1 VRLLRDNEPE
11 VRIAAAGKVAAF
23 CRMMDAPQI
32 IQQIIP
38 CVKELSND
46 SSQLVRAALASV
58 VLELAPMLGK
68 QPTIDHLVPVF
79 LSLLKDIYP
88 EVRLNVISKLD
99 QVGCPRC
106 RGLGP
111 ACWGLRCA
119 LAACGGAGRGVAAGQ
134 LANTTVAWR
143 THDIVPAASTSL
155 AGGWFS
161 SAKRTA
167 QRHHAC

>member
-1 VRLLRDNEPE
+1 MLCRAELAPAFVRLLRDNEPE
-11 VRIAAAGKVAAF
+11 VRIAAAGKVASF
-23 CRMMDAPQI
+23 CRMMDAAQI

-99 QVGCPRC
+99 QVRARLWLGRACHYHLLLLVLLCPCSCCPGCMVELSC
-106 RGLGP
+106 LLLD
-111 ACWGLRCA
+111 CTLY
-119 LAACGGAGRGVAAGQ
+119 
-134 LANTTVAWR
+134 
-143 THDIVPAASTSL
+143 
-155 AGGWFS
+155 
-161 SAKRTA
+161 TA
-167 QRHHAC
+167 